1 MDELLHSRTRINLM
15 APAVWHEVAVWI
27 GIGLL
32 PGPEPTDIAKNL
44 SSELHREDTAKIAHN
59 FDSPEVREAL
69 ILSLDDESLQVKLN
83 AVKSLVHLEEAG
95 AVPKLISMLEQ
106 APKEPQSE
114 MEAKLYREVIDAL
127 GQLKQPEAVPA
138 LIAHIRANQEPK
150 PPLNAVWAL
159 GFLEDNASLELLT
172 ELVEHRSL
180 RGMECA

>member
-1 MDELLHSRTRINLM
+1 MKWL
-15 APAVWHEVAVWI
+15 VWV

-32 PGPEPTDIAKNL
+32 GCGPEPTDIAKNL
-44 SSELHREDTAKIAHN
+44 SSDNLVIREDTAKIAHN

-69 ILSLDDESLQVKLN
+69 ILALDDESLQVQLN

-95 AVPKLISMLEQ
+95 AVPKLIGMLEN

-114 MEAKLYREVIDAL
+114 LEAKLCREVIDAL

-172 ELVEHRSL
+172 ELVEHRDPYVAWNARKALSSL
-180 RGMECA
+180 RP